1 MIINKEMA
9 KVEIEQEELEMLKQ
23 TAEKW
28 NRLGNEIETFYF
40 DEDGNER
47 PEDYGD
53 LCDIGEVAAAAF
65 GWL

>member
-1 MIINKEMA
+1 MA

-40 DEDGNER
+40 DEDGNEQ
-47 PEDYGD
+47 PDNYGNG
-53 LCDIGEVAAAAF
+53 LIGIGEAAASAY
-65 GWL
+65 GWI